1 MIIRVPDQP
10 PPSLVGL
17 PAGHLT
23 DEIPYATKSAGT
35 RLPPPPRVPTDSND
49 EFSSAAED
57 PDIDVAE
64 GIVDHQLQDHV
75 EAPAERCTRRVHAAY
90 MDTNQ
95 DSYLQPQ
102 TPSTHGEAPPI
113 LNTTTGHWSPPLF
126 FTEGTVPEDFSIGED
141 YLLSGWLDR
150 HRL

>member
-1 MIIRVPDQP
+1 MIIRLPPDQQP

-17 PAGHLT
+17 PAGH
-23 DEIPYATKSAGT
+23 ATSAGPH
-35 RLPPPPRVPTDSND
+35 LPPPPRVPTDSAD

-64 GIVDHQLQDHV
+64 GIIDHQPQDHV
-75 EAPAERCTRRVHAAY
+75 EAPAESTRRVHAAY
-90 MDTNQ
+90 MDMNQ
-95 DSYLQPQ
+95 DSCQQPQ

-113 LNTTTGHWSPPLF
+113 LTTTTGHWSPPLF
-126 FTEGTVPEDFSIGED
+126 FTEGTVPEDFSIGEGD
-141 YLLSGWLDR
+141 LLSGWLDR